1 MKKLALALAAGVLV
15 PACANKASLESL
27 TWTVTCPPTVEEFG
41 KLDFIVNASDASG
54 PQNDV
59 RYYYRIEYPGGSWSP
74 LNNLGK
80 TGSPESVKARLAKG
94 ACTLIITA
102 RNHNKLEVKV
112 AEAKF
117 EVK

>member
-1 MKKLALALAAGVLV
+1 MKRFALALAAAVLV
-15 PACANKASLESL
+15 PACANKAALETL
-27 TWTVTCPPTVEEFG
+27 TWSVNCPATVEEFG
-41 KLDFIVNASDASG
+41 KLDFVVNASDASG

-74 LNNLGK
+74 LANLGK
-80 TGSPESVKARLAKG
+80 TGTTESVKARLAKG
-94 ACTLIITA
+94 PCTLIITA
-102 RNHNKLEVKV
+102 RNHNKLDVKV